1 MKKITAILKDCK
13 LVDKLF
19 LIRERQIFGALN
31 SAKTAVEEKIAKA
44 QIEYDNKLKE
54 LSEKDADYKGIIN
67 SILEAKMI
75 ELNGASTLKALEAIE
90 ADLNSEAETEEDSE
104 AVRVK

>member
-19 LIRERQIFGALN
+19 SIRERQIYAALD
-31 SAKTAVEEKIAKA
+31 SAKTAAEEKIANA
-44 QIEYDNKLKE
+44 QIDYGENLKR
-54 LSEKDADYKGIIN
+54 LSEKDADYKAIIN
-67 SILEAKMI
+67 DMLKCKQI
-75 ELNGASTLKALEAIE
+75 EINGKATLDAIDAIV
-90 ADLNSEAETEEDSE
+90 ADLNSEAEIEEDSE

>member
-19 LIRERQIFGALN
+19 SIRERQIYGALN
-31 SAKTAVEEKIAKA
+31 SAKTIVEEKIANA

-67 SILEAKMI
+67 SMLEAKNI
-75 ELNGASTLKALEAIE
+75 ELNGVNTLKALEAIE

>member
-19 LIRERQIFGALN
+19 SIRERQIFGALN
-31 SAKTAVEEKIAKA
+31 SAETAVEEKIAKA

-67 SILEAKMI
+67 SLLEAKKI
-75 ELNGASTLKALEAIE
+75 ELNGVSTLKALDAIE

-104 AVRVK
+104 VVRVK